1 MNIDFQ
7 EAAIKRLIK
16 CEANGL
22 KSEKFIL
29 SEVKE
34 RITYIPDK
42 KLYKFRKITNKN
54 LRSLENNEIWLP
66 CASYFKDAFDASVN
80 IDLEKDAPV
89 VEDLLLDA
97 VYEKWQSMLNEY
109 LSSSNMPLLP
119 SKENLVQ
126 FGNKYN
132 SDDLYMDAEK
142 IFEFMTLH
150 CGFPNDSLAIN
161 QLKAALDLYSKDLE
175 EFKKSFEEK
184 LNELN
189 RNLETARDVLRTSK
203 AVYCMSET
211 VDNPKQ
217 WEEYADMYQ
226 GFAIEYCFDDIDDKT
241 ILQNDIL
248 LSLFP
253 VVYIESRPRF
263 ELSLLADHIKKQLPT
278 SLDHEDAFNLETK
291 VLMHMFYK
299 DKRYDSECEW
309 RIFCCCENQQG
320 VLLKFPFVSAIYVG
334 KDIKPRN
341 LTRLKNIAK
350 TLGVPIYKQTMNR
363 FKNGYNYVPIEEKIK

>member
-1 MNIDFQ
+1 
-7 EAAIKRLIK
+7 
-16 CEANGL
+16 
-22 KSEKFIL
+22 
-29 SEVKE
+29 
-34 RITYIPDK
+34 
-42 KLYKFRKITNKN
+42 
-54 LRSLENNEIWLP
+54 
-66 CASYFKDAFDASVN
+66 
-80 IDLEKDAPV
+80 
-89 VEDLLLDA
+89 
-97 VYEKWQSMLNEY
+97 
-109 LSSSNMPLLP
+109 
-119 SKENLVQ
+119 
-126 FGNKYN
+126 
-132 SDDLYMDAEK
+132 
-142 IFEFMTLH
+142 MT
-150 CGFPNDSLAIN
+150 
-161 QLKAALDLYSKDLE
+161 Q
-175 EFKKSFEEK
+175 
-184 LNELN
+184 
-189 RNLETARDVLRTSK
+189 
-203 AVYCMSET
+203 
-211 VDNPKQ
+211 
-217 WEEYADMYQ
+217 
-226 GFAIEYCFDDIDDKT
+226 FDDIDDKT